1 MLVNTVVSHLAY
13 RGICVHILEL
23 TQEKNHMRADTVVSH
38 LANRGL

>member
-23 TQEKNHMRADTVVSH
+23 TQEKNHIHVNTVVTH
-38 LANRGL
+38 LTSRVS